1 MTTATTYPHW
11 LFDGSDIPDPL
22 GHGEHSVKFLR
33 ALKHP
38 ASIAPK
44 RALQLAQWQERI
56 VRRIYGPVDED
67 GEREVREVFLMIP
80 RGNRKTSLAAALSI
94 LHLLGPQKLPGG
106 QIIFAA
112 ADRKQSSI
120 GFREAANI
128 VREDRHLIKAT
139 KIYDPTNAPKTIKSL
154 IDGSTLEAA
163 SSDGKAMHGTT
174 PTFVLVDEIHAWRS
188 AGRELWEALQSGMA
202 KRPGGLT
209 VIATTAGRGR
219 EGLAA
224 ERYNYARK
232 VALGEIDN
240 PSFLPIIFEP
250 ESEDDW
256 QDEALWHKVNPGLSM
271 GFHDIKKLRTDAKE
285 ALDNPAK
292 RYEFQQY
299 NLNIW
304 HGNSREPLFNF
315 DTYDERCFPDDET
328 DLEALP
334 CYLGVDYAQSG
345 DLAAVV
351 AAWRFPDG
359 QIAIKPWFFIAGEGL
374 AERERLEGLPYRRW
388 IDNGFITAAGGPVIP
403 QQDVQDLIRELCARH
418 SVEQIAF
425 DPWKF
430 QVAATDLLNE
440 GLPMVEMRQGPA
452 TMGPATGELVRAVNG
467 RVIRHDGNPVMRN
480 HFASVAAVTGD
491 TGNIRM
497 SKSDPKHD
505 HIDGAFAAV
514 MAVSRAVA
522 AETNQS
528 RYNDPNYKS
537 LADILEEAA

>member
-1 MTTATTYPHW
+1 MSATSTYPHW
-11 LFDGSDIPDPL
+11 LFDGSEIPDPL
-22 GHGEHSVKFLR
+22 GHGERAIQFLR

-38 ASIAPK
+38 ASTAPK
-44 RALQLAQWQERI
+44 RALQLAEWQERI

-67 GEREVREVFLMIP
+67 GERLVREVFLMIP

-128 VREDRHLIKAT
+128 VREDRHLLRAT

-154 IDGSTLEAA
+154 SNGSTLEAA

-174 PTFVLVDEIHAWRS
+174 PTFVLVDEIHAWRN

-224 ERYNYARK
+224 ERYAYARK

-250 ESEDDW
+250 EKDDDW
-256 QDEALWHKVNPGLSM
+256 QDVALWHKVNPGLSM
-271 GFHDIKKLRTDAKE
+271 GFHDVKKLRNDARE

-292 RYEFQQY
+292 KYEFQQY

-304 HGNSREPLFNF
+304 HGNSRDPLFNF
-315 DTYDERCFPDDET
+315 DTYDARCFPDDEA

-345 DLAAVV
+345 DLAALV
-351 AAWRFPDG
+351 AAWRHDDG
-359 QIAIKPWFFIAGEGL
+359 QITVKPHFFVAGEGL
-374 AERERLEGLPYRRW
+374 QEREKLEGAPYQHW
-388 IDNGFITAAGGPVIP
+388 IDEGYITATEGPVIT
-403 QQDVQDLIRELCARH
+403 QLEVQDAIREICARH
-418 SVEQIAF
+418 SVEQIAY

-430 QVAATDLLNE
+430 QVAATELLEE
-440 GLPMVEMRQGPA
+440 GLPVVEMRGGPA
-452 TMGPATGELVRAVNG
+452 TMGPATGEFVRVVNG
-467 RVIRHDGNPVMRN
+467 RVIRHDGNPVLRN
-480 HFASVAAVTGD
+480 HLAGVAAVVGD

-497 SKSDPKHD
+497 TKADLKHG
-505 HIDGAFAAV
+505 HIDGAIASV
-514 MAVSRAVA
+514 QAVSRAVA
-522 AETNQS
+522 GETN
-528 RYNDPNYKS
+528 KS
-537 LADILEEAA
+537 QYSGEDAEIFTF

>member
-1 MTTATTYPHW
+1 MTEPSTYPHW
-11 LFDGSDIPDPL
+11 LFDGSTIPDPL
-22 GHGEHSVKFLR
+22 GHGERAVQFLR

-38 ASIAPK
+38 ASKAPK
-44 RALQLAQWQERI
+44 RALQLADWQERI
-56 VRRIYGPVDED
+56 VRRIYGPVDAD
-67 GEREVREVFLMIP
+67 GERMVREVFLMIP

-94 LHLLGPQKLPGG
+94 LHLLGPQRVPGG

-120 GFREAANI
+120 GFAEAAKI
-128 VREDRHLIKAT
+128 VREDRHLVQAT
-139 KIYDPTNAPKTIKSL
+139 KIYDPTNAPKTIKSM

-174 PTFVLVDEIHAWRS
+174 PTFTLIDEIHAWRS
-188 AGRELWEALQSGMA
+188 SGRDLWEALQSGMA

-224 ERYNYARK
+224 ERYAYARK

-240 PSFLPIIFEP
+240 PSFLPVIFEP
-250 ESEDDW
+250 EKDDDW
-256 QDEALWHKVNPGLSM
+256 QDEALWHKVNPGLSL
-271 GFHDIKKLRTDAKE
+271 GFHDFKKLRNDAKE
-285 ALDNPAK
+285 ALDNPSK

-304 HGNSREPLFNF
+304 HGNSRDPLFNF
-315 DTYDERCFPDDET
+315 ETYDAHRFPDEET

-334 CYLGVDYAQSG
+334 CYVGVDYAQSG

-351 AAWRFPDG
+351 AAWRFRDG
-359 QIAIKPWFFIAGEGL
+359 QIAIKPWFFVAGEGL
-374 AERERLEGLPYRRW
+374 QERERLEGVPYQRW
-388 IDNGFITAAGGPVIP
+388 IDDGYITATEGPVIP
-403 QQDVQDLIRELCARH
+403 QQEVQDLIREICARH
-418 SVEQIAF
+418 SVEQIAY

-430 QVAATDLLNE
+430 QVAAMELHDE

-452 TMGPATGELVRAVNG
+452 TMGPAAGELVRAVNG
-467 RVIRHDGNPVMRN
+467 RLIRHDGNPVLRN

-497 SKSDPKHD
+497 TKADPKHD
-505 HIDGAFAAV
+505 HIDGAFAAT

-522 AETNQS
+522 GETNRSQYS
-528 RYNDPNYKS
+528 GEC
-537 LADILEEAA
+537 AEIFVFQ

>member
-1 MTTATTYPHW
+1 VSTTSTYPHW
-11 LFDGSDIPDPL
+11 LFDGSEIPDPL
-22 GHGEHSVKFLR
+22 GHGERAVGFLR

-38 ASIAPK
+38 ASTAPK
-44 RALQLAQWQERI
+44 RALQLAEWQERI

-67 GEREVREVFLMIP
+67 GDRLVREVFLMIP

-128 VREDRHLIKAT
+128 IREDRHLLRAT
-139 KIYDPTNAPKTIKSL
+139 KIYDPTNAPKTIRSQ
-154 IDGSTLEAA
+154 INGSTLEAA

-174 PTFVLVDEIHAWRS
+174 PTFVLVDEIHAWRN

-224 ERYNYARK
+224 ERYTYARK

-250 ESEDDW
+250 EKDDDW
-256 QDEALWHKVNPGLSM
+256 QDEALWHKVNPGLSL
-271 GFHDIKKLRTDAKE
+271 GFHDVKKLRNDARE

-292 RYEFQQY
+292 KYEFQQY

-304 HGNSREPLFNF
+304 HGNSRDPLFNF
-315 DTYDERCFPDDET
+315 DTYDARCYPDDET

-359 QIAIKPWFFIAGEGL
+359 QVAIKPWFFVAGEGL
-374 AERERLEGLPYRRW
+374 AEKERLEGVPYQRW
-388 IDNGFITAAGGPVIP
+388 VEDGFITATEGPVIT
-403 QQDVQDLIRELCARH
+403 QLEVQDTIRKICARH
-418 SVEQIAF
+418 SVEQIAY

-430 QVAATDLLNE
+430 RVAATELLEE
-440 GLPMVEMRQGPA
+440 GLPVVEMRGGSA
-452 TMGPATGELVRAVNG
+452 TMGPATGEFVRAVNG
-467 RVIRHDGNPVMRN
+467 RLIRHDGNPVLRN
-480 HFASVAAVTGD
+480 HLAGVAAVTGD

-497 SKSDPKHD
+497 AKADLKHG
-505 HIDGAFAAV
+505 HIDGAIASV
-514 MAVSRAVA
+514 QAVSRAA
-522 AETNQS
+522 AGETT
-528 RYNDPNYKS
+528 KS
-537 LADILEEAA
+537 QYSGDDAEIFTF